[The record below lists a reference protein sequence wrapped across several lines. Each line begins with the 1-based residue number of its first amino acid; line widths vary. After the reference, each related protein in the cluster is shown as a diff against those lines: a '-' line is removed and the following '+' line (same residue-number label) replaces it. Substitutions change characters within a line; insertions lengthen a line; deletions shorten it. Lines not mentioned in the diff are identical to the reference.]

1 MITVGDSISESYI
14 IDADLVARFGTVV
27 HDLNPLHL
35 DPEAARQSRFGR
47 PIAHGTL
54 IMGFISA
61 LLGQRLPGPGSVYV
75 VQHSEYRAP
84 VYVGETI
91 TITISV
97 VQLFSSGVARVAHEV
112 RVGNRV
118 AVTGYS
124 DVLLDKKKTDARDD
138 SA

>member
-1 MITVGDSISESYI
+1 MIAVGDSISATYV
-14 IDADLVARFGTVV
+14 IDADLVNRFGTVV
-27 HDLNPLHL
+27 NDLNPLHL
-35 DPEAARQSRFGR
+35 DPDAARQSRFGR

-54 IMGFISA
+54 MMGFVSG

-84 VYVGETI
+84 VYVGDTV

-97 VQLFSSGVARVAHEV
+97 AQLFSSGVARMAHEV
-112 RVGNRV
+112 RVGEKV

-124 DVLLDKKKTDARDD
+124 DVLLDKKT
-138 SA
+138 SHLP